1 MTIQRQQFEAT
12 SFDEAVET
20 LSYFRNLQERRPAKI
35 LFKFSVGILPAD
47 VVDEYHAEAKAL
59 GLLVSFAA

>member
-20 LSYFRNLQERRPAKI
+20 LNYYRNLQERQPAKI
-35 LFKFSVGILPAD
+35 LFKFPVGILPSD
-47 VVDEYHAEAKAL
+47 VVDEYHAEATKL